1 LDVSVQA
8 RVLDL
13 IDERAAATGAAV
25 LFISHDLA
33 VVASICDYLLVMWGG
48 RIVERGTVVQ
58 VLADPQH
65 EHTRRLL
72 ADADLTLAPGAG
84 RTP

>member
-1 LDVSVQA
+1 
-8 RVLDL
+8 
-13 IDERAAATGAAV
+13 
-25 LFISHDLA
+25 
-33 VVASICDYLLVMWGG
+33 
-48 RIVERGTVVQ
+48 VQ